1 MGCPLLYPHLSAAG
15 AEGAAKPLQR
25 ACGSGLS
32 KAPHKARVPSDVFSG
47 RTMKFLILARFN
59 TLPLTCMADLLN

>member
-1 MGCPLLYPHLSAAG
+1 MGCPLLSLAAG
-15 AEGAAKPLQR
+15 AEGAAEPLQR

-32 KAPHKARVPSDVFSG
+32 KGPHKAHVPSGEFFE

-59 TLPLTCMADLLN
+59 TLPITCMAGLLN